1 MVLSSNLSVLLG
13 VVSAEM
19 FRNMQNS
26 EIIRRM
32 TEEFDE
38 VPQPATAAIL
48 IKTDLIPV
56 LENLIGQS
64 LNFQN
69 IASFQH
75 FTPWCSFSSAGQW
88 WLPSYY
94 SRAPVEEVQ
103 IQLLWIYLSSGAPVS
118 VQYHLWWI
126 HDGHGHLSSYGTVRL
141 PSPSLQTHLNT
152 GG

>member
-1 MVLSSNLSVLLG
+1 MTLTTNHLRPQKVNRNVAREHIDLIQWSYLLLSNLCVLSSNLSVLLG

-64 LNFQN
+64 FNFQN
-69 IASFQH
+69 MIK
-75 FTPWCSFSSAGQW
+75 FSAFHTMMFFFFC
-88 WLPSYY
+88 
-94 SRAPVEEVQ
+94 RTVV
-103 IQLLWIYLSSGAPVS
+103 ITLLL
-118 VQYHLWWI
+118 
-126 HDGHGHLSSYGTVRL
+126 
-141 PSPSLQTHLNT
+141 
-152 GG
+152 